1 MTSMTPEQLRQTIV
15 RATIPHV
22 GEYDTLTTAQI
33 ARTAGVDEADLLAVF
48 SDKDAVMQACAAT
61 LAEAVDTAMS
71 PAEEVREIDAIRT
84 DQPLAS
90 RLVQVIDILDAYY
103 RRIRIDLDDLL
114 PAGPGGDVEPIDVG
128 LSMSG
133 SLPVTGTADAP
144 GTPPSGPQDQLLP
157 FGRSPELRQAVAK
170 QLEPDEQT
178 LRLPAQVLAKAFVAM
193 IFGGVRPAE
202 PNQALLPAE
211 KVVDL
216 FLHGALNTD

>member
-1 MTSMTPEQLRQTIV
+1 M

-48 SDKDAVMQACAAT
+48 ADKDAVMQACAAT
-61 LAEAVDTAMS
+61 LAEAVDTAMN
-71 PAEEVREIDAIRT
+71 PAEEVRAIDAIRT

-90 RLVQVIDILDAYY
+90 RLVQIIDIVDAYY

-114 PAGPGGDVEPIDVG
+114 PAGPGGDVEPINVG
-128 LSMSG
+128 VGMPASHSA
-133 SLPVTGTADAP
+133 TDTANVS
-144 GTPPSGPQDQLLP
+144 GTPPSAPRDQLLP

-193 IFGGVRPAE
+193 IFGGVRPAD
-202 PNQALLPAE
+202 PDQAPLPAE

-216 FLHGALNTD
+216 FLHGALHTE